1 LTPLGQVA
9 KFCDGSHITELEKTL
24 DVLMDAHADPLTR
37 CQGKTILYLALENK
51 LPVPVTSA
59 IIDRIMYKHMDD
71 KANIYNL
78 DGFNYS
84 PSKYIEKGL
93 VKLSSADEKVLLKLI
108 RSRENEAVYY
118 ADEGLD
124 MQPEDACGIP
134 KLLLAQERERREL
147 LEMRR
152 KANHE
157 EESLRDKHEQKLQ
170 HNEDDSQ
177 EQKIRHLEE
186 TREKTVRQQ
195 TEKIA
200 FMKIKTEMETRRK
213 RDVMELENQKRM
225 KKRLQLQ
232 QVNNEKDRQKRQANA
247 LNRVKLRDN
256 QIAAVKKRIVA
267 REMGLDKTGQ
277 K

>member
-1 LTPLGQVA
+1 
-9 KFCDGSHITELEKTL
+9 
-24 DVLMDAHADPLTR
+24 
-37 CQGKTILYLALENK
+37 
-51 LPVPVTSA
+51 
-59 IIDRIMYKHMDD
+59 MDD
-71 KANIYNL
+71 KANVYNL

-84 PSKYIEKGL
+84 LSKYIEKGL

-118 ADEGLD
+118 ADEGLG

-147 LEMRR
+147 LNMRR
-152 KANHE
+152 KTNHE

-170 HNEDDSQ
+170 HNEERSDEAVGDEWEEHDLSKRLEDDSQ

-200 FMKIKTEMETRRK
+200 FVKIKNEMETRRK
-213 RDVMELENQKRM
+213 RDVMELDNQERM

-256 QIAAVKKRIVA
+256 QIAAVKKRIVS
-267 REMGLDKTGQ
+267 REMGQDKTRQ